1 MTSLFPVACHDPRTP
16 SLSPPEPPLPL
27 RSPFTEGRCRVAEV
41 QNLTRYKHVTGYSE
55 GVEAVTL
62 VHNHYHVPHVA
73 LHEVD
78 PEVGVHRLPPLAS
91 PLNGQHRLPHHT
103 TGFIWYPS
111 LERPGPSGV
120 QWGDARGGRRCTPT
134 SGSTPCNATCGTW

>member
-1 MTSLFPVACHDPRTP
+1 M
-16 SLSPPEPPLPL
+16 
-27 RSPFTEGRCRVAEV
+27 AEV

-73 LHEVD
+73 LHGVD

-91 PLNGQHRLPHHT
+91 PHWTPDG
-103 TGFIWYPS
+103 
-111 LERPGPSGV
+111 PGRSREGYHINPV
-120 QWGDARGGRRCTPT
+120 VRCGRRCFPLR
-134 SGSTPCNATCGTW
+134 GKLLPVLGMAMV